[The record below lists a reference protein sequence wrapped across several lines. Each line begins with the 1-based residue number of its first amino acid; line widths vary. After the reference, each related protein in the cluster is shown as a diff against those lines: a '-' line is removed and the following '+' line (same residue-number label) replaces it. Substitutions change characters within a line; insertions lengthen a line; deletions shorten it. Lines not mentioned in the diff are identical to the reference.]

1 MEELS
6 LSGGPS
12 TSAIEVNIAKVKEIV
27 TELNILSVVDFFYI
41 KVAQLIYLMKEF
53 FAGELCE
60 SCVIKNEG

>member
-1 MEELS
+1 MEELP

-60 SCVIKNEG
+60 SYVIKNEG